1 MSIVKKKANR
11 KLHIDLD
18 GPDGNAIVIAGIA
31 RNIAR
36 RSGLDA
42 DAITKEMMSSDYI
55 NVLKVFDKYFGSVVV
70 FETDQTHLIEAL
82 SNG

>member
-1 MSIVKKKANR
+1 MSIVKKKAHR

-42 DAITKEMMSSDYI
+42 DAITEEMMSSDYI
-55 NVLKVFDKYFGSVVV
+55 NVLKVFDKYFGSIVV
-70 FETDQTHLIEAL
+70 FETEQTDLIEAL
-82 SNG
+82 NNG